1 MIGSIKEGRG
11 GEGRRGGG
19 KGGKEREKGDFY
31 SFIQHIFKKNRG
43 LRPLNPPHTR
53 GVTPLDPPAGLR
65 PAGNYHPDGVLGG
78 ASLPSRIPPDLH
90 GETCP
95 PASV

>member
-43 LRPLNPPHTR
+43 LRPL
-53 GVTPLDPPAGLR
+53 DPPAGLR

-78 ASLPSRIPPDLH
+78 ASLPSRIPPGLQH
-90 GETCP
+90 NNT
-95 PASV
+95 

>member
-31 SFIQHIFKKNRG
+31 SFIQHIFKKK
-43 LRPLNPPHTR
+43 
-53 GVTPLDPPAGLR
+53 
-65 PAGNYHPDGVLGG
+65 
-78 ASLPSRIPPDLH
+78 ASW
-90 GETCP
+90 
-95 PASV
+95 